1 MGTTISGKAGPS
13 KMAAIDELALPDNGH
28 FNKRSRIDAA
38 ERSAFESQSVQA
50 SFGLRPR
57 PIFFARRERAAA

>member
-1 MGTTISGKAGPS
+1 
-13 KMAAIDELALPDNGH
+13 MAAIVELALYDNGH
-28 FNKRSRIDAA
+28 FNKRSRIDVAK
-38 ERSAFESQSVQA
+38 RSALKSQSAQA